1 MFTCIELYCINNC
14 SNQSWNQVTGS
25 AIYAESGRVGSRV
38 SIVKPCLDALVV
50 IILVVVVVAVA
61 VATKQVQNKH
71 KYNNRRHAHCTI
83 RQDKKLSCRRE
94 PTRSAPAPEY
104 WNKGDHGQFFGG
116 GTWRALGARAYNEGL
131 WAELPAGSRGRAP
144 GQGVKGENPPE
155 AESFLALRRATDR
168 ANLYL
173 LQYFQQSITIR

>member
-61 VATKQVQNKH
+61 VATKQVQNKQ
-71 KYNNRRHAHCTI
+71 I
-83 RQDKKLSCRRE
+83 
-94 PTRSAPAPEY
+94 
-104 WNKGDHGQFFGG
+104 
-116 GTWRALGARAYNEGL
+116 
-131 WAELPAGSRGRAP
+131 
-144 GQGVKGENPPE
+144 
-155 AESFLALRRATDR
+155 
-168 ANLYL
+168 
-173 LQYFQQSITIR
+173 QQL

>member
-71 KYNNRRHAHCTI
+71 KYSNRRHAHCTT

-94 PTRSAPAPEY
+94 LMRCFMSLNILLSHSLLFEITS
-104 WNKGDHGQFFGG
+104 
-116 GTWRALGARAYNEGL
+116 L
-131 WAELPAGSRGRAP
+131 SRTC
-144 GQGVKGENPPE
+144 VLV
-155 AESFLALRRATDR
+155 SV
-168 ANLYL
+168 
-173 LQYFQQSITIR
+173 SIA